1 MPVFYE
7 RNNDG
12 QIMKIK
18 LCIYES
24 ISNEK
29 RMTRN
34 KKKIHGRKSERED
47 NYDLVKFLITHF
59 LCLRILTVP
68 VNTEYR
74 LE

>member
-34 KKKIHGRKSERED
+34 KK
-47 NYDLVKFLITHF
+47 
-59 LCLRILTVP
+59 
-68 VNTEYR
+68 
-74 LE
+74 